1 MAARESRPPGRT
13 TPLDDAIERIRRVHG
28 EGAILTLGAPAAGS
42 PVAGISTGS
51 PSLDRI
57 LGGAGVPRGRNTVI
71 FGPEASGKSAL
82 AHSCLARAQKKGG
95 VAVLVD
101 SEHALHPPLA
111 RAIGVDLDRLLISQ
125 PDSGEQALD
134 IAEALIRSGGV
145 DALAVD
151 SVAALVPRAE
161 LEGEMG
167 DDSDPGRQA
176 RLLSQALR
184 RLAGSVHQSRTAV
197 VFVNQLRARL
207 GTFFGNPETTP
218 GGRALKYYAS
228 VRIELRPVGVLKS
241 LGQTIGIRVE
251 AKVVKNKIA
260 PPFQAT
266 EFEILYGRGISREA
280 DLLDLALAAKVVA
293 KSGEWFSLGETRLG
307 RGRESAID
315 MLAENADLREK
326 IEKALGIS

>member
-1 MAARESRPPGRT
+1 M
-13 TPLDDAIERIRRVHG
+13 
-28 EGAILTLGAPAAGS
+28 
-42 PVAGISTGS
+42 
-51 PSLDRI
+51 
-57 LGGAGVPRGRNTVI
+57 
-71 FGPEASGKSAL
+71 
-82 AHSCLARAQKKGG
+82 
-95 VAVLVD
+95 LVD